1 MKDVMLIT
9 HFIGLALGLG
19 TSFAFMFL
27 GMASSKMEKAEAQK
41 FLINSFALSK
51 MGNIGLILLFISGGY
66 LMTPYW
72 SVLTHVP
79 LLMVKLTLFLVLGG
93 LIGYISALVK
103 KAKQGDTEVYLQ
115 KISML
120 GKFAMLTGL
129 TIVVLAVLVFH

>member
-1 MKDVMLIT
+1 MKDIMLIT

-27 GMASSKMEKAEAQK
+27 GMASSKMEKAEAEK

-72 SVLTHVP
+72 SVLTQVP
-79 LLMVKLTLFLVLGG
+79 LLMTKLILFLVLGG
-93 LIGYISALVK
+93 LLGYISALVK
-103 KAKQGDTEVYLQ
+103 KAKQGNTEVYLK

-120 GKFAMLTGL
+120 GRFAMLTGI
-129 TIVVLAVLVFH
+129 TIVIMAVLVFH